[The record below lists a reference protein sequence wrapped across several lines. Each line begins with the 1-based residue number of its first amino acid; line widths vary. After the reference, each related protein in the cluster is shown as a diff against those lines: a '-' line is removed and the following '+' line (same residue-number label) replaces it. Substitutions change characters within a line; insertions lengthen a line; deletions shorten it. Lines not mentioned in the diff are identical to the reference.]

1 MFSKWNM
8 LSCTVFRVCDGFAHA
23 LSLMSALLNM
33 VGNIQS
39 FAFVKCRK
47 PCRSA
52 ILICPQCQFV
62 EKISNTCFII
72 LSSLQAGL
80 SNLSNL
86 SSMSGRNQAVW
97 DQHCFLWK
105 RFAVISSIHK
115 TSTVPCELWHG
126 SSSISYPCFFAGWKT
141 KWKLYET

>member
-1 MFSKWNM
+1 MFSRWNM
-8 LSCTVFRVCDGFAHA
+8 FSCTVFRVCDGFAHA

-33 VGNIQS
+33 LITALHGFVHGEYSKFCICEMPKTLQVGNIDLRKNIKHLFHNPFQS
-39 FAFVKCRK
+39 SSRFEQFELYERQESGGM
-47 PCRSA
+47 RST
-52 ILICPQCQFV
+52 LLLV
-62 EKISNTCFII
+62 E
-72 LSSLQAGL
+72 
-80 SNLSNL
+80 
-86 SSMSGRNQAVW
+86 
-97 DQHCFLWK
+97 